1 VSADLSQKESS
12 MAITWTNTIKGYFT
26 QTDVNHMKLVQP
38 QLDLSDYTSTKD
50 NAVLVYNRLIDKE
63 RPMPPKSTGGPW
75 PQEKIDNFRKWIEAG
90 TPE

>member
-1 VSADLSQKESS
+1 

-75 PQEKIDNFRKWIEAG
+75 LQEKIDNFKKWIEAG